1 MKTSQLKKIIEDNGL
16 RLKVRENVYE
26 IYSKDLYLCSVGKED
41 NYIYIDYP
49 CPKNI
54 AQTILHYAYTPLEE
68 READKKYW
76 VVLPKRELQRNAI
89 ANEKSISILT
99 TEPYKTQYTLK
110 QIREL
115 DFLKEIDGQWYMKL
129 ELEEIE

>member
-16 RLKVRENVYE
+16 RLKVRENVYD

-54 AQTILHYAYTPLEE
+54 AQTIVDYAYTHLEE
-68 READKKYW
+68 REEEKKYW
-76 VVLPKRELQRNAI
+76 VVLPKRDLQRNAI